1 MKKIK
6 LLSLFIVL
14 LLSGVNLAQ
23 QVGAHILVES
33 NSGNQT
39 VKDTKSIKNLFEQ
52 MLNPVLLDT
61 KSMLD
66 SAIVTKEDGTKERH
80 IYTYT
85 NESFMNWST
94 YLWQSWNGNE
104 WSNFMVMTYSYDA
117 NGHFVGGLGKIWIE
131 NQWQNY
137 LKYTLSY
144 EGNMISSSIIEMW
157 ISENWITTDQSTISY
172 DETNHTSTEISQGSF
187 MGYSYNT
194 KTTTT
199 YDAYDNII
207 SELIE
212 ENNGGNW
219 VNSELTTYE
228 YNSDNNKTSELISYW
243 GSNNNWQNE
252 FAITYTYDNNKNR
265 IMEES
270 KMWAGSSWENDS
282 KTSITF
288 DSNNYMTLNL
298 ISFWDGNNWE
308 NYNRFSYNYSRDG
321 RSFHGLSEYWD
332 TQNWLL
338 SEGEFHFFDTKG
350 WYTEYETHGQSY
362 LFDGTEI
369 DAYFAIVTNVKTD
382 DLTISNFSLSQNYPN
397 PFNPSTTI
405 QFAIPKAGMV
415 SLKVYN
421 ILGEEVAELI
431 NKEINAGLQSV
442 KFDASSVRR
451 GISSGIYF
459 YKLQS
464 GSFVESKKMILI
476 K

>member
-1 MKKIK
+1 
-6 LLSLFIVL
+6 
-14 LLSGVNLAQ
+14 
-23 QVGAHILVES
+23 
-33 NSGNQT
+33 
-39 VKDTKSIKNLFEQ
+39 
-52 MLNPVLLDT
+52 
-61 KSMLD
+61 
-66 SAIVTKEDGTKERH
+66 
-80 IYTYT
+80 
-85 NESFMNWST
+85 
-94 YLWQSWNGNE
+94 
-104 WSNFMVMTYSYDA
+104 
-117 NGHFVGGLGKIWIE
+117 
-131 NQWQNY
+131 
-137 LKYTLSY
+137 
-144 EGNMISSSIIEMW
+144 MW

-308 NYNRFSYNYSRDG
+308 NYNRFSYNYSGDG